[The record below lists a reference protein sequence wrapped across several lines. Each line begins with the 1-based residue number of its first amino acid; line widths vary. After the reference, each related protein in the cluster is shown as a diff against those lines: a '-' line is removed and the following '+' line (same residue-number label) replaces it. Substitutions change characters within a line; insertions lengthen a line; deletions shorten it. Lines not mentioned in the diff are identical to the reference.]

1 MASRLSSLLVTDGV
15 VSVKRME
22 HAFQRQVIYGGS
34 LDTILLEMNIV
45 SEERLVQYL
54 SKATG
59 LPPATREET
68 EAVDPATVARC
79 PMDVARI
86 YRIVPLCFA
95 EGALRLLVQEP
106 VEMAVLEELANEL
119 EVPVQPL
126 VVPEYRFHLVFTR
139 VYGGTPDARYE
150 TLARRAEEIAP
161 SQPVGKARTIIVD
174 TSSSASLSGPVPR
187 PNAPAPPTPA
197 SPPAA
202 PAARLQPA
210 EEPAQRLEQG
220 SGDRRAVTL
229 EPPPRRPERRTM
241 EMATA
246 ALTRRSE
253 SDRVR
258 EGHAPTEPGI
268 GAPAPLPA
276 QPGSGPV
283 TAPSEP
289 APRADTPPAREVL
302 GRQDTAP
309 LGHIALTAP
318 TSPIAPT
325 STSSKAPT
333 SPGKRSARLG
343 PAAQAVMNM
352 PPELPTAPLAPEAA
366 MEALPHADDRDL
378 IFNLLLRAMRDR
390 VHYAA
395 LFTVQDGS
403 AIGRIAIDGDEI
415 DRADIAR
422 IMISLDQ
429 ASPFRTVVRSVAP
442 YFGALATGT
451 PTIDIMLA
459 ALGGMPRSGLLLP
472 VVLRGRVV
480 AIALGH
486 SGDQQLE
493 PSALAALLPVATRAA
508 EAISRL
514 IVKTKVQRRVEQ
526 TDASADHRPAASA
539 RAITAEPTTQE
550 MPHPPIDSVLS
561 AVQSEDPA
569 VAKAARISALARPAE
584 AVAALA
590 AYFPGELRIERYE
603 LEGRAIPAAEHG
615 PLLELT
621 VAMGAT
627 AGDLLIAK
635 MRDID
640 RDTRYYAALCAA
652 ESRPRAAVDS
662 LVERLFDS
670 DYGVRSIA
678 IDALKG
684 YPQAVLDQGL
694 QPAREALLSSQP
706 ARVQAAANALA
717 KIGDAAAVPV
727 LIDVLDQGT
736 DAAEHARRALI
747 KLTKQ
752 DCGTSA
758 SQWRT
763 WWNEHRERHRM
774 EWLIEAL
781 GQKDENLASEAVE
794 ELRQATGEYFGF
806 HHDLPQKER
815 DQAQQRWI
823 DWWEQSG
830 RQRFAAGLK
839 S

>member
-1 MASRLSSLLVTDGV
+1 MASRLSSLLVSDGV

-45 SEERLVQYL
+45 PEERLVQYL

-187 PNAPAPPTPA
+187 PNPPAPITPA
-197 SPPAA
+197 SPHATPG
-202 PAARLQPA
+202 ARHQPA
-210 EEPAQRLEQG
+210 EEPAQFPEHG
-220 SGDRRAVTL
+220 EGRRAGQL

-283 TAPSEP
+283 TAPPE
-289 APRADTPPAREVL
+289 AAARTGTLPAREVL

-309 LGHIALTAP
+309 LGYIAVT
-318 TSPIAPT
+318 T
-325 STSSKAPT
+325 STAPT

-343 PAAQAVMNM
+343 PAAQAVMNL

-395 LFTVQDGS
+395 LFTVQDGA

-415 DRADIAR
+415 DRADVAR
-422 IMISLDQ
+422 ILIPLDQ

-493 PSALAALLPVATRAA
+493 PSALAALLPVASRAA

-514 IVKTKVQRRVEQ
+514 IVKTKAQRRVEQ

-561 AVQSEDPA
+561 AVQSDDPA
-569 VAKAARISALARPAE
+569 VARAARNAALGRPAE

-621 VAMGAT
+621 VAMGAA

-684 YPQAVLDQGL
+684 YPQAVLEQGL

-717 KIGDAAAVPV
+717 KIGDADAVPV

-747 KLTKQ
+747 KLAKQ

-763 WWNEHRERHRM
+763 WWNEHRDRHRM

-806 HHDLPQKER
+806 HHDLPQQER

-830 RQRFAAGLK
+830 RQRFAAGQT

>member
-1 MASRLSSLLVTDGV
+1 M
-15 VSVKRME
+15 
-22 HAFQRQVIYGGS
+22 
-34 LDTILLEMNIV
+34 
-45 SEERLVQYL
+45 
-54 SKATG
+54 
-59 LPPATREET
+59 
-68 EAVDPATVARC
+68 
-79 PMDVARI
+79 
-86 YRIVPLCFA
+86 
-95 EGALRLLVQEP
+95 
-106 VEMAVLEELANEL
+106 
-119 EVPVQPL
+119 
-126 VVPEYRFHLVFTR
+126 
-139 VYGGTPDARYE
+139 
-150 TLARRAEEIAP
+150 
-161 SQPVGKARTIIVD
+161 
-174 TSSSASLSGPVPR
+174 
-187 PNAPAPPTPA
+187 
-197 SPPAA
+197 
-202 PAARLQPA
+202 
-210 EEPAQRLEQG
+210 
-220 SGDRRAVTL
+220 
-229 EPPPRRPERRTM
+229 
-241 EMATA
+241 
-246 ALTRRSE
+246 
-253 SDRVR
+253 
-258 EGHAPTEPGI
+258 
-268 GAPAPLPA
+268 
-276 QPGSGPV
+276 
-283 TAPSEP
+283 
-289 APRADTPPAREVL
+289 
-302 GRQDTAP
+302 DTAP
-309 LGHIALTAP
+309 FGHDLTSTAP
-318 TSPIAPT
+318 A
-325 STSSKAPT
+325 

-343 PAAQAVMNM
+343 PAAQAVMNL

-422 IMISLDQ
+422 ILIPLDQ

-493 PSALAALLPVATRAA
+493 PSALAALLPVASRAA

-514 IVKTKVQRRVEQ
+514 IVKTKAQRRVEQ
-526 TDASADHRPAASA
+526 TDASADRPATSA

-569 VAKAARISALARPAE
+569 VARAARISALARPAE

-590 AYFPGELRIERYE
+590 AHFPGELRIERYE

-621 VAMGAT
+621 VAMGAA
-627 AGDLLIAK
+627 AGDLLIEK

-694 QPAREALLSSQP
+694 QPVREALLSILP

-758 SQWRT
+758 PQWRA
-763 WWNEHRERHRM
+763 WWSEHRDRHRM

-830 RQRFAAGLK
+830 RQRFAAGPK
-839 S
+839 P

>member
-1 MASRLSSLLVTDGV
+1 MASRLSSLLVSDAV

-45 SEERLVQYL
+45 PEERLVQYL

-79 PMDVARI
+79 PVDIAKI
-86 YRIVPLCFA
+86 YRVVPLCFA

-161 SQPVGKARTIIVD
+161 SLPVGKARTVIVD
-174 TSSSASLSGPVPR
+174 TSSGPVPR
-187 PNAPAPPTPA
+187 TDASAPAAPA
-197 SPPAA
+197 SPPASLPAA
-202 PAARLQPA
+202 PAARLQPPSQPA
-210 EEPAQRLEQG
+210 SEPAARLEQG
-220 SGDRRAVTL
+220 ESRRPAEL
-229 EPPPRRPERRTM
+229 QPPPRRPERRTM

-258 EGHAPTEPGI
+258 EGHAPTEPGL
-268 GAPAPLPA
+268 GAPGPLPA

-283 TAPSEP
+283 SASAQPRP
-289 APRADTPPAREVL
+289 ASRASTSLAYEAL

-309 LGHIALTAP
+309 IDPATHSAP
-318 TSPIAPT
+318 VAP
-325 STSSKAPT
+325 SKAPT
-333 SPGKRSARLG
+333 APGKRSARLG
-343 PAAQAVMNM
+343 PAAQAVMNL

-366 MEALPHADDRDL
+366 MEALPQADDRDL

-422 IMISLDQ
+422 ILISLDQ
-429 ASPFRTVVRSVAP
+429 PSPFRTVVRSVAP
-442 YFGALATGT
+442 YFGSLATGT
-451 PTIDIMLA
+451 PAIDIMLA

-493 PSALAALLPVATRAA
+493 PSALAALLPVASRAA

-514 IVKTKVQRRVEQ
+514 IVKTKAQRRVEQ
-526 TDASADHRPAASA
+526 ADAAPDPRPASG

-569 VAKAARISALARPAE
+569 VARAARISALARPAE
-584 AVAALA
+584 TVAALA
-590 AYFPGELRIERYE
+590 AHFPGELRIERYE

-621 VAMGAT
+621 VAMGA
-627 AGDLLIAK
+627 AAADLLIAK

-652 ESRPRAAVDS
+652 ESRPRAAVDG

-678 IDALKG
+678 IDALRG
-684 YPQAVLDQGL
+684 YPQDVLELGL
-694 QPAREALLSSQP
+694 QPVREALRSTQP
-706 ARVQAAANALA
+706 ARMQAAANALA

-758 SQWRT
+758 PPWRA
-763 WWNEHRERHRM
+763 WWNEHQGRHRM

-806 HHDLPQKER
+806 HHDLPPRER
-815 DQAQQRWI
+815 AQAQQRWV
-823 DWWEQSG
+823 DWWERSG
-830 RQRFAAGLK
+830 RQRFA
-839 S
+839 

>member
-1 MASRLSSLLVTDGV
+1 MASRLSSLLVSDGV

-45 SEERLVQYL
+45 PEERLVQYL
-54 SKATG
+54 AKATG

-187 PNAPAPPTPA
+187 PIVPAPVAPA

-202 PAARLQPA
+202 PAARPQPA

-220 SGDRRAVTL
+220 PGEGRREL

-246 ALTRRSE
+246 ALARRSE

-258 EGHAPTEPGI
+258 EGHASTEPGI

-276 QPGSGPV
+276 QPASGPV
-283 TAPSEP
+283 TAPPEL
-289 APRADTPPAREVL
+289 APRAAPAREVL
-302 GRQDTAP
+302 GRMDTAP
-309 LGHIALTAP
+309 FGHDLTSTAP
-318 TSPIAPT
+318 A
-325 STSSKAPT
+325 

-422 IMISLDQ
+422 ILIPLDQ

-493 PSALAALLPVATRAA
+493 PSALAALLPVASRAA

-514 IVKTKVQRRVEQ
+514 IVKTKAQRRVEQ
-526 TDASADHRPAASA
+526 TDASADRPATSA

-569 VAKAARISALARPAE
+569 VARAARISALARPAE

-590 AYFPGELRIERYE
+590 AHFPGELRIERYE

-621 VAMGAT
+621 VAMGAA
-627 AGDLLIAK
+627 AGDLLIEK

-694 QPAREALLSSQP
+694 QPVREALLSILP

-758 SQWRT
+758 PQWRA
-763 WWNEHRERHRM
+763 WWSEHRDRHRM

-830 RQRFAAGLK
+830 RQRFAAGPK